1 MRFNSLTLRNILYPI
16 ILITIFVGVISLTAD
31 YGNKIN
37 NTNFSHNI
45 SLDKMA
51 KSGDALDRA
60 SILASENSSNIE
72 NIEKISAPLN
82 YKKLD
87 VFIINKNLSSPY
99 KLNSELV
106 QIDILGSLGK

>member
-1 MRFNSLTLRNILYPI
+1 MKLKNFLFLLVVS
-16 ILITIFVGVISLTAD
+16 IFVSLV
-31 YGNKIN
+31 GNLYTNMKIN
-37 NTNFSHNI
+37 EVSKNLSIVNKDIVELQMIKDQTFNLYQEKFS
-45 SLDKMA
+45 
-51 KSGDALDRA
+51 
-60 SILASENSSNIE
+60 IE
-72 NIEKISAPLN
+72 NIEKISASLN

>member
-1 MRFNSLTLRNILYPI
+1 MKLKNFLFILVVS
-16 ILITIFVGVISLTAD
+16 IFVSLV
-31 YGNKIN
+31 GNLYTNMKIN
-37 NTNFSHNI
+37 EVSKNLSIVNKDIVELQIIKDQTFNLHQEQFS
-45 SLDKMA
+45 
-51 KSGDALDRA
+51 
-60 SILASENSSNIE
+60 IE
-72 NIEKISAPLN
+72 NIEKISASLN

>member
-1 MRFNSLTLRNILYPI
+1 MKFKNFLFFLVVSIFLSL
-16 ILITIFVGVISLTAD
+16 VGESYT
-31 YGNKIN
+31 NMKIN
-37 NTNFSHNI
+37 EVSKNLSSVNKDIVELQIIKDQTFNLYQEQFSI
-45 SLDKMA
+45 Q
-51 KSGDALDRA
+51 
-60 SILASENSSNIE
+60 
-72 NIEKISAPLN
+72 NIEKISASLN

>member
-1 MRFNSLTLRNILYPI
+1 MKLKNFLFLLVVSMFFSLVGNLY
-16 ILITIFVGVISLTAD
+16 T
-31 YGNKIN
+31 NMKIN
-37 NTNFSHNI
+37 EVSKNLSIVNKDIVELQIIKDQTFNLYQEQFS
-45 SLDKMA
+45 
-51 KSGDALDRA
+51 
-60 SILASENSSNIE
+60 IE
-72 NIEKISAPLN
+72 NIEKISASLN